1 MLSVAFAREP
11 VAADTVII
19 NAILAVVAI
28 VLHFTALGLAGALRV
43 PWRRGPLLI
52 WLSITM
58 LPLVIA
64 YVALVGLILVPPA
77 ALPDP
82 RDRAFFAATLVLF
95 LLTAIALWPVT
106 EIAATSRPPA
116 CGTTSHPE
124 NRTLC
129 CGVSTVPD
137 PWPPRP
143 STASTLR

>member
-106 EIAATSRPPA
+106 EIAATKQARSLRDYITSRE
-116 CGTTSHPE
+116 SHALL
-124 NRTLC
+124 RR
-129 CGVSTVPD
+129 STVPD
-137 PWPPRP
+137 RWPPRP